1 MKAFVPQD
9 LVSNFSVIK
18 RPQRHYLPNIVHIE
32 HRQFTSPEIT
42 TMLKEV
48 TPDFFAKK
56 LLVVERL
63 PKKMTSPFWLFNR
76 ALINN
81 GIKQVD

>member
-1 MKAFVPQD
+1 
-9 LVSNFSVIK
+9 
-18 RPQRHYLPNIVHIE
+18 
-32 HRQFTSPEIT
+32 
-42 TMLKEV
+42 MLKEV

-56 LLVVERL
+56 LTVVERL

-81 GIKQVD
+81 GIKQVDQKTTFALWMKLPLEAKRIYADCSATIKK